1 MTWLIIALACFAVA
15 LLINVIRTDK
25 LDRRFDKF
33 VEKHNGLCDT
43 SADMHCEL
51 IDEFNERIDEFN
63 ERIDEINN
71 EFHNVYQILQSEK
84 EFADDLTDTMELMC
98 DTDEAILDKL
108 YDMEEDLTVAN
119 VILDDIVSELFVE
132 QPEEAEE
139 KPAKKAKKTK
149 KK

>member
-1 MTWLIIALACFAVA
+1 MTWLIIALVCFAVA
-15 LLINVIRTDK
+15 LLINVIKTDK
-25 LDRRFDKF
+25 LYRRFDRF
-33 VEKHNGLCDT
+33 VEKHNGLCNT
-43 SADMHCEL
+43 SADMHSEL
-51 IDEFNERIDEFN
+51 IDEFNERIDE
-63 ERIDEINN
+63 INH

-84 EFADDLTDTMELMC
+84 EFADDVTDTMELMC

>member
-1 MTWLIIALACFAVA
+1 VCFAVA
-15 LLINVIRTDK
+15 LLLNAIQTNK
-25 LDRRFDKF
+25 LYKRFDKF

-43 SADMHCEL
+43 SADMYDEI
-51 IDEFNERIDEFN
+51 IDEFNERID
-63 ERIDEINN
+63 DINN
-71 EFHNVYQILQSEK
+71 EFHNIYQILQQEK
-84 EFADDLTDTMELMC
+84 EFADDLTDTMEVMC

-132 QPEEAEE
+132 QPEEVEE

-149 KK
+149 KTK

>member
-1 MTWLIIALACFAVA
+1 MTWLIIALVCFAVA
-15 LLINVIRTDK
+15 LLFNVIRTDK
-25 LDRRFDKF
+25 LYRRFDKF

-43 SADMHCEL
+43 SADMHDEL
-51 IDEFNERIDEFN
+51 IDEFN

-84 EFADDLTDTMELMC
+84 EFADDVTDTMELMC

-132 QPEEAEE
+132 QPEEVEG

>member
-1 MTWLIIALACFAVA
+1 MTWLIIALVCFAIA
-15 LLINVIRTDK
+15 LVLNVIKTDK
-25 LDRRFDKF
+25 LTKRFDKF

-43 SADMHCEL
+43 SADMHNEL
-51 IDEFNERIDEFN
+51 IDEFN

-71 EFHNVYQILQSEK
+71 EFHNVYQILQQEK
-84 EFADDLTDTMELMC
+84 EFADDVTSTMELMC

-108 YDMEEDLTVAN
+108 YDMEEDLTVTN

-139 KPAKKAKKTK
+139 KPAKKAKKSK

>member
-1 MTWLIIALACFAVA
+1 
-15 LLINVIRTDK
+15 LLLNVIRTDK

-51 IDEFNERIDEFN
+51 IDEFNERIDE
-63 ERIDEINN
+63 INN

-84 EFADDLTDTMELMC
+84 EFADDMTDTMELMC

>member
-1 MTWLIIALACFAVA
+1 MTWLIIALVCFAVA

-43 SADMHCEL
+43 STDMHCEL
-51 IDEFNERIDEFN
+51 IDEFND
-63 ERIDEINN
+63 RIDEINN
-71 EFHNVYQILQSEK
+71 EFHNVYQILQYEK

-119 VILDDIVSELFVE
+119 VILDDIVSELFIE
-132 QPEEAEE
+132 QPEEVEE
-139 KPAKKAKKTK
+139 KPAKKAKKAKKTK
-149 KK
+149 

>member
-1 MTWLIIALACFAVA
+1 MIIWLTIAGFIILAAAFVA
-15 LLINVIRTDK
+15 QENKIHK
-25 LDRRFDKF
+25 LDKRFDKF

-43 SADMHCEL
+43 SADMHNEL
-51 IDEFNERIDEFN
+51 IDEFN

-84 EFADDLTDTMELMC
+84 EFADDVTSTMELMC

-139 KPAKKAKKTK
+139 KPAKKAKKSK

>member
-1 MTWLIIALACFAVA
+1 MTWLIIALVCFAIV
-15 LLINVIRTDK
+15 LLITVIKTDK

-43 SADMHCEL
+43 SADMHNEL
-51 IDEFNERIDEFN
+51 IDEFNERV
-63 ERIDEINN
+63 DEINN

-98 DTDEAILDKL
+98 DTDEAILNKL
-108 YDMEEDLTVAN
+108 YDMEEDLTVNN

-132 QPEEAEE
+132 QPEEVEE

>member
-1 MTWLIIALACFAVA
+1 MTWLIIALVCFAVA
-15 LLINVIRTDK
+15 LLINVIKTDK
-25 LDRRFDKF
+25 LYRRFNRF

-43 SADMHCEL
+43 SADMHSEL
-51 IDEFNERIDEFN
+51 IDEFNERIDE
-63 ERIDEINN
+63 INH

-84 EFADDLTDTMELMC
+84 EFADDVTDTMELMC

>member
-33 VEKHNGLCDT
+33 VEKHNGLCDM
-43 SADMHCEL
+43 SADMHSEL
-51 IDEFNERIDEFN
+51 IDEFN

-108 YDMEEDLTVAN
+108 YDMEEDLTVTN
-119 VILDDIVSELFVE
+119 VILDDIVSELFIE

-139 KPAKKAKKTK
+139 KPAKKSK

>member
-1 MTWLIIALACFAVA
+1 MTWLIIALVCFAVA
-15 LLINVIRTDK
+15 LLINVVRTDK

-43 SADMHCEL
+43 SADMHNEL
-51 IDEFNERIDEFN
+51 IDEFND
-63 ERIDEINN
+63 RIDEINN

-132 QPEEAEE
+132 QPEEVEE
-139 KPAKKAKKTK
+139 KPAKKAKKAKKTK
-149 KK
+149 